1 MQRNKLVILAIL
13 FLALTQKTFAQDEL
27 DKYLTRLRI
36 SQAVDGRQTASMTSG
51 SFFLYGQGYFD
62 NKNYTA
68 AAHFF
73 KDALA
78 KDPRNA
84 CASYQMAISLIRQ
97 NDPNKTQQAQK
108 YLERAFAIYPSL
120 KERLAKDVATAAT
133 AGYPAEDA
141 EEKKAT
147 SIK

>member
-1 MQRNKLVILAIL
+1 MPKNKLVILAL
-13 FLALTQKTFAQDEL
+13 LALTLTQKSFAQDEL
-27 DKYLTRLRI
+27 DKYITSLRI
-36 SQAVDGRQTASMTSG
+36 SQAVDGKQTASMTSG
-51 SFFLYGQGYFD
+51 SFFLYGQGYFE
-62 NKNYTA
+62 NRNYTA

-97 NDPNKTQQAQK
+97 NDPEKTAQAQK
-108 YLERAFAIYPSL
+108 YLERAFSINPSL
-120 KERLAKDVATAAT
+120 KERLAKDLPAPGTAM
-133 AGYPAEDA
+133 YPPEGSAET
-141 EEKKAT
+141 KAS